1 MQLKPDDRPPHV
13 IALLTKNLSAYKE
26 YEWLE
31 TITTEMIEGA
41 SLMKTHSEAMGILRD
56 TLALSAISDE
66 FFEAQL
72 AVRSMYHCFCEHAS
86 LPMVVSGLCMFCNA
100 ATVPSAYVHHQS
112 NRIAIFSSVRP
123 ASGVVT

>member
-13 IALLTKNLSAYKE
+13 IALLTKKLSAYKE

-41 SLMKTHSEAMGILRD
+41 SLMKTHSQAMGVLRD

-72 AVRSMYHCFCEHAS
+72 AVRSMDHCFCEHAS
-86 LPMVVSGLCMFCNA
+86 LPMVVSGLCMFA
-100 ATVPSAYVHHQS
+100 MQLQYQVHMYIIDRTELPSFPLSALLQEW
-112 NRIAIFSSVRP
+112 
-123 ASGVVT
+123 